1 MLKYRFKIG
10 DSDIN
15 VPLSTQIDVA
25 DKDEAIREFYVNDQL
40 KKYIPPEQDYE
51 VSKYYPALAD
61 QISIKLFWKENEPMT
76 FADFGFTDDD
86 LKFFYNFERVWQ

>member
-15 VPLSTQIDVA
+15 VPLSTQFDVA

-40 KKYIPPEQDYE
+40 KNYISYE
-51 VSKYYPALAD
+51 E
-61 QISIKLFWKENEPMT
+61 F
-76 FADFGFTDDD
+76 
-86 LKFFYNFERVWQ
+86 